1 LKRAA
6 HAVGCVLLVVA
17 AVVLWPRQ
25 WGGAMTYVVTT
36 GSSMEPRFSAGDVV
50 MLREA
55 ERYTVGDV
63 AAYRSTELNTVVL
76 HRITSEQGGRFTFQG
91 DTNGFVDPD
100 SVTEQ
105 QILGTPLVHVPKL
118 GLVLGWLVKPVNLL
132 TLVFALFLLL
142 SDRTKKN
149 AGPGWQR
156 VVAVSD
162 VSFPPEVTA
171 VDVTTEDDL
180 LRLAEHFDRPVL
192 RDDAAQELYVVG
204 GTVVYH
210 CSVTTGPANADALSP
225 AVPHLDERR
234 VA

>member
-1 LKRAA
+1 MKRAA
-6 HAVGCVLLVVA
+6 HAVGCVLLVVV

-36 GSSMEPRFSAGDVV
+36 GSSMHPRFSAGDVV

-55 ERYTVGDV
+55 EGYTVGDV
-63 AAYRSTELNTVVL
+63 AAYRSTELNSVVL
-76 HRITSEQGGRFTFQG
+76 HRIRSEQGGRYTFQG
-91 DTNGFVDPD
+91 DTNDFVDPD
-100 SVTEQ
+100 TVTEQ

-142 SDRTKKN
+142 SDRTKN

-156 VVAVSD
+156 ILAVSD

-204 GTVVYH
+204 GAVVYH
-210 CSVTTGPANADALSP
+210 CSVATGPAKADVTTSP
-225 AVPHLDERR
+225 AVTHLDERR